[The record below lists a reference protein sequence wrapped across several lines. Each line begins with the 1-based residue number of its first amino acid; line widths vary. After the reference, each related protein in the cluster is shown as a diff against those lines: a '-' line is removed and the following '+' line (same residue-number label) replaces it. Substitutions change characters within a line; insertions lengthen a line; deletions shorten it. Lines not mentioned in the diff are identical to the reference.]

1 MKVQRSWR
9 RRWPVV
15 VGTFV
20 ALVGVLAP
28 TPSYAAPGTAP
39 TITSASSVQLH
50 AGSSFHFTIT
60 TTGSPTP
67 VVTESGPLPPGLS
80 FQAMS
85 NGTAVIQGATPV
97 TVFGSYPVTI
107 TATNGVS
114 PDAVQQLVLAFAT
127 TTTTA
132 TTTSLSSSPNPS
144 GVGQV
149 VTYTLTVAPVP
160 NGGDVTIEVPS
171 GGSLPGCIYVPVSTA
186 TGVATCESSTLLLG
200 SFQLKAAY
208 SGYGTFS
215 PSTSSGY
222 NQYVIYPPPGY
233 WLATANGH
241 VYGLGGAPSLG
252 GLTTTATTGPVVG
265 IAGPPAAR
273 ATGW

>member
-1 MKVQRSWR
+1 M
-9 RRWPVV
+9 
-15 VGTFV
+15 
-20 ALVGVLAP
+20 
-28 TPSYAAPGTAP
+28 Y
-39 TITSASSVQLH
+39 
-50 AGSSFHFTIT
+50 
-60 TTGSPTP
+60 
-67 VVTESGPLPPGLS
+67 
-80 FQAMS
+80 
-85 NGTAVIQGATPV
+85 NGTAVIQGATPP

-107 TATNGVS
+107 TATNGVN
-114 PDAVQQLVLAFAT
+114 PDAVQQLVLTFAT

-149 VTYTLTVAPVP
+149 VTYTFTVAPAP
-160 NGGDVTIEVPS
+160 NGGDVTIELPN
-171 GGSLPGCIYVPVSTA
+171 GGFLPGCTYVPVSTT
-186 TGVATCESSTLLLG
+186 TGVATCTSSYLLLG
-200 SFQLKAAY
+200 SFPLTAHY
-208 SGYGTFS
+208 SGYGTFL
-215 PSTSSGY
+215 PSASSGY
-222 NQYVIYPPPGY
+222 NQFVIYPPPGY